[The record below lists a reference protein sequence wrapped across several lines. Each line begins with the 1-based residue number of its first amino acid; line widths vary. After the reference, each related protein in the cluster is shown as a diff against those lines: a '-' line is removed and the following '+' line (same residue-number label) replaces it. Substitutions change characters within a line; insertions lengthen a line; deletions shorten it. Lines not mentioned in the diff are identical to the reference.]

1 MYLAIISPSALPSFL
16 HGSSLL
22 PLSFKR
28 ITRESAFTLVCFK
41 SFLFLFYSFF
51 CMFWHWFPLF
61 IHSFYLCMQWRC
73 LHFTKRELLTF
84 QSPPLFFFFK
94 LHFFLNS
101 TYTQLL
107 QSKCGTNMKL
117 ARPQTKP
124 FSRWWLVIHIDYV
137 CWLEHIWIL
146 VLWEASFSIMD
157 SLPTIFGV
165 WCHYLLNVFIQYLF
179 ALLHQIRETNIAGR
193 KKQSSL
199 FLFF

>member
-1 MYLAIISPSALPSFL
+1 M
-16 HGSSLL
+16 LL
-22 PLSFKR
+22 K
-28 ITRESAFTLVCFK
+28 AFCSCFINFFVCFDID
-41 SFLFLFYSFF
+41 FRY
-51 CMFWHWFPLF
+51 LF
-61 IHSFYLCMQWRC
+61 IVFIYACSDVVYISQKESCSRS
-73 LHFTKRELLTF
+73 KVLLF
-84 QSPPLFFFFK
+84 FFFFK
-94 LHFFLNS
+94 LLFFLNS

-199 FLFF
+199 FLFFLINFFFGKGWRNKAKHNWCFL